1 MVHDDLSLGYACC
14 YYGYLSIFL
23 WLLSLLYRLSM
34 LYFIDHDITYILITS
49 QTGEV
54 EIAEYVCTNLFIDV
68 FLAADPDYM
77 PEKFE

>member
-1 MVHDDLSLGYACC
+1 
-14 YYGYLSIFL
+14 
-23 WLLSLLYRLSM
+23 M